1 MVSVVS
7 WTANNQQVQ
16 LNDTYDR
23 NTALHKELDSNDS
36 EDSEVQSKILR
47 FLSWPDFMARHQSHN
62 LDISL
67 SVLL

>member
-23 NTALHKELDSNDS
+23 NTALLKELDSNDS

-47 FLSWPDFMARHQSHN
+47 FLS
-62 LDISL
+62 
-67 SVLL
+67 

>member
-7 WTANNQQVQ
+7 WTATNQQVQ

-47 FLSWPDFMARHQSHN
+47 FLS
-62 LDISL
+62 
-67 SVLL
+67 